1 MQLSRE
7 ADQARLY
14 LGLMVASGVALAG
27 VVVFGMILPNIH
39 LSPGGPAPAATN
51 APKQA
56 LPEANYRVVYQKDA
70 TQVKADSAPFKVSG
84 TTPGVCSK
92 GGTKQA
98 CVATG
103 EKVIADLKKM
113 QADLK
118 ALTAPPRYVEGDK
131 LLKQALQTEIDGLTL
146 RDQALTSND
155 PTASIEPGNVKLAQ
169 AAQLF
174 KKADQAFPADARPT
188 PSLSF

>member
-7 ADQARLY
+7 GNQARLY
-14 LGLMVASGVALAG
+14 LGLMVASALALVG
-27 VVVFGMILPNIH
+27 VVVFGMILPSIH
-39 LSPGGPAPAATN
+39 LSSASPAPAANT
-51 APKQA
+51 APKEP
-56 LPEANYRVVYQKDA
+56 LPEANYRAVYQKDA
-70 TQVKADSAPFKVSG
+70 AQVQADSAPFADKG

-98 CVATG
+98 CVAAG
-103 EKVIADLKKM
+103 DKVLADLKKM

-118 ALTAPPRYVEGDK
+118 GVTVPPRYVEGDK

-155 PTASIEPGNVKLAQ
+155 PTASIEPGNAKLAQ
-169 AAQLF
+169 AAALF
-174 KKADQAFPADARPT
+174 KKADQAFPVDARPT
-188 PSLSF
+188 PSLA

>member
-1 MQLSRE
+1 
-7 ADQARLY
+7 
-14 LGLMVASGVALAG
+14 
-27 VVVFGMILPNIH
+27 MILPNVH
-39 LSPGGPAPAATN
+39 LSVGGSASAASS
-51 APKQA
+51 APKQP
-56 LPEANYRVVYQKDA
+56 LPEANYRVVYQKVA
-70 TQVKADSAPFKVSG
+70 AQVKADSAPFTGSG

-118 ALTAPPRYVEGDK
+118 GVTVPPRYVEGDK

-155 PTASIEPGNVKLAQ
+155 PTASIDPGNAKLAQ
-169 AAQLF
+169 AAALF

-188 PSLSF
+188 PSLA